1 LELEELK
8 LFMKIDGTDED
19 TLITSL
25 QAAAEEY
32 MKNAG
37 VIKDYTKF
45 LYALAIKMLVG
56 HWYEN
61 RSVVGKADK
70 LAFSLD
76 SMIIQLKYTQV
87 EPVVVVV

>member
-1 LELEELK
+1 MELDELK
-8 LFMKIDGTDED
+8 LFMRIDGDDED
-19 TLITSL
+19 TFIEGL
-25 QAAAEEY
+25 QFAAEEY

-45 LYALAIKMLVG
+45 LYTLAIKMLVG

-61 RSVVGKADK
+61 RSIIGKADK

-87 EPVVVVV
+87 EPVIV

>member
-1 LELEELK
+1 MELAELK
-8 LFMKIDGTDED
+8 LFMRIDGEDED
-19 TLITSL
+19 VFIQGL
-25 QAAAEEY
+25 QYAAEEY

-37 VIKDYTKF
+37 VIKDYDKF

-76 SMIIQLKYTQV
+76 SMIIQLKYTQI
-87 EPVVVVV
+87 EVVV